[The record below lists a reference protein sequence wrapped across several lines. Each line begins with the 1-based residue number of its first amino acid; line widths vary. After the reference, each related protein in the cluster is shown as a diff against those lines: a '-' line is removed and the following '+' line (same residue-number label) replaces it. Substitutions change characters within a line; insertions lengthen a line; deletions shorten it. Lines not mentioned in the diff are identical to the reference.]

1 MTPRTTYRTQRI
13 TAVDLEHG
21 RIRIPIGQK
30 DPFPPTRCRVTVVLC
45 GRPLEVAYDPRLG
58 PDRERSGVLYTG
70 RVLAEL
76 ISVNEVL
83 EVIADGDRIMIGRP
97 RP

>member
-1 MTPRTTYRTQRI
+1 M
-13 TAVDLEHG
+13 
-21 RIRIPIGQK
+21 
-30 DPFPPTRCRVTVVLC
+30 
-45 GRPLEVAYDPRLG
+45 EVAYDPRLG